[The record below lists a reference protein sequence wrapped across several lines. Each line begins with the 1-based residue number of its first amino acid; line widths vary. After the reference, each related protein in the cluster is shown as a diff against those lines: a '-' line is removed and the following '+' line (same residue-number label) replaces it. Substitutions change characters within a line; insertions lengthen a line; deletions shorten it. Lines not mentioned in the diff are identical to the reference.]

1 MTTVFDASAL
11 IALLSMEQGALI
23 VRQTLRDNPGACY
36 VHAVNLCEVY
46 YHVARVRDTPTAGRT
61 VQLLGSTGIVVRE
74 DMDAAFW
81 QDAGRLK
88 ATYVRVSLADCY
100 CLALARRIGGEAL
113 TADHHEFDA
122 LTPHGLCPIRFIR

>member
-11 IALLSMEQGALI
+11 IAFLGMEQGALV
-23 VRQTLRDNPGACY
+23 VRQALRDNPGACY

-46 YHVARVRDTPTAGRT
+46 YHVVRIRDTPTVERAL
-61 VQLLGSTGIVVRE
+61 QLLGSAGIIVRE
-74 DMDAAFW
+74 DMDTAFW
-81 QDAGRLK
+81 QDAGWLK

-100 CLALARRIGGEAL
+100 CLALARRVGGEML
-113 TADHHEFDA
+113 TADHHGFDA